1 MQKVES
7 KERFIIFRL
16 LHNAKCKYT
25 HVEKICLS
33 LFHACTKLE
42 YYFLPNKI
50 LVLWKFDIVK
60 HLSNHPVLQ
69 ERLVK
74 WEIKLNFYAL
84 TYVPLRVMNEQ
95 VLVDFVTQHPCVQV
109 DDASEVANN
118 YVSL

>member
-42 YYFLPNKI
+42 YYTLPNEI
-50 LVLWKFDIVK
+50 LVLCKFDIVK
-60 HLSNHPVLQ
+60 HLLNRPILQ
-69 ERLVK
+69 GCLMK
-74 WEIKLNFYAL
+74 WEIKLNVYAL
-84 TYVPLRVMNEQ
+84 TYVP
-95 VLVDFVTQHPCVQV
+95 F
-109 DDASEVANN
+109 
-118 YVSL
+118 